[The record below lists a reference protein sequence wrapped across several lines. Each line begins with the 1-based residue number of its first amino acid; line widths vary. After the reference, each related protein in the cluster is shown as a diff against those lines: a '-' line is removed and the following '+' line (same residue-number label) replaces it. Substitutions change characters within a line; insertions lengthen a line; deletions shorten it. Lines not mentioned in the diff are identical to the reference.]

1 MNKWLRRVAIG
12 LIALLVIA
20 GGAYYWLVVQSGTPS
35 GTYTIDIAQVRRLA
49 DALPGDKP
57 IEIRVEQLER
67 GSFPAAA
74 IVAGDGWAPSPMAM
88 FSYQVVFPHSTT
100 VIDSGFDPKAVK
112 KNGMQF
118 DGVAQARMSNGLND
132 ASLILFTHEH
142 EDHIGGFLA
151 QPNVRTLLGKAR
163 INGEQVANAARYN
176 SEIPPNV
183 FTGYQATSYKS
194 YLAVAPGVVLIR
206 AAGHTPGSQ
215 MIYVKTVKGQEF
227 LFIGDV
233 AWHMR
238 NIELVRER
246 ARLVTMFMLREDS
259 DAVLAQLQS
268 LKQLGQK
275 EPKIFIVPGH
285 DLGVVTADLAA
296 GALQRNFR

>member
-1 MNKWLRRVAIG
+1 MNKWLRRIAIAFA
-12 LIALLVIA
+12 IFLVIA
-20 GGAYYWLVVQSGTPS
+20 GGAYYWLIVQSGTPS

-49 DALPGDKP
+49 DSFPGDKVQ
-57 IEIRVEQLER
+57 EIRVEQLEH
-67 GSFPAAA
+67 GSFPATA
-74 IVAGDGWAPSPMAM
+74 IVAGDGWAPSPIAM
-88 FSYQVVFPHSTT
+88 YSYQLVFPHSAA
-100 VIDSGFDPKAVK
+100 VIDSGFDANAAK
-112 KNGMQF
+112 KNGMEF
-118 DGVAQARMSNGLND
+118 DAAAYKRMSATLND

-151 QPNVRTLLGKAR
+151 QPNVRILLGKAR
-163 INGEQVANAARYN
+163 INAEQMANAARYN
-176 SEIPPNV
+176 SEIPANV
-183 FTGYQATSYKS
+183 FAGYRPTSYES

-215 MIYVKTVKGQEF
+215 MIYVKTAKGLEY

-259 DAVLAQLQS
+259 DAVLAQLKALKS
-268 LKQLGQK
+268 LGEK

-285 DLGVVTADLAA
+285 DQGVVNADVAA
-296 GALQRNFR
+296 GAMLQHFR